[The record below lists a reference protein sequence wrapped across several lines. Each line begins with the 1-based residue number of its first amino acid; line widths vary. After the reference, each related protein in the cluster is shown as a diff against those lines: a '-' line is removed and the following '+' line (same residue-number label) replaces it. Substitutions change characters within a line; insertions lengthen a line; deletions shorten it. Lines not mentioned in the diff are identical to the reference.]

1 MNRRD
6 PKNRRYSKVEQR
18 KDYVKPKDIED
29 RLDHLEATGELIGV
43 LSPGLISNRL
53 EANYDDFL
61 YLENLKERSTIS
73 ADCLVWVKRD
83 ILQRSCN
90 LAQPILNQV
99 VAKFKKIPDV
109 YPLIREDIRTD
120 CVVTVLDVFR
130 RHRFDYERKT
140 RLSSFLFEL
149 FWYAILGVV
158 TNHFKD
164 KGKYV
169 PIDPMALA
177 EKMESAEAADSI
189 HFASETRYED

>member
-6 PKNRRYSKVEQR
+6 PSNRKYSKVENR
-18 KDYVKPKDIED
+18 KDYIKPKDIEN
-29 RLDHLEATGELIGV
+29 RLDHLEKTGELIGI
-43 LSPGLISNRL
+43 LSPGLISDRL

-61 YLENLKERSTIS
+61 FLETLTGVSIKSDCALVIKKE
-73 ADCLVWVKRD
+73 
-83 ILQRSCN
+83 ILERSCN
-90 LAQPILNQV
+90 LSQPILNQV

-120 CVVTVLDVFR
+120 CIVTVLDVFR

-149 FWYAILGVV
+149 FWYAILGV
-158 TNHFKD
+158 TTRHFKD
-164 KGKYV
+164 KKKFV

-177 EKMESAEAADSI
+177 EKMESAETDSI
-189 HFASETRYED
+189 HFDGEKWYED